1 MFCPRG
7 RRRLRRRITD
17 LPAVP
22 RATKIAKI
30 KTAKTIFGRRDIAPL
45 MILMQVFQAIEK
57 SIGISPPVKTSRGPA
72 CIHDSDLRAW
82 LPGGRVPRRLGIA
95 DPAN

>member
-7 RRRLRRRITD
+7 RRRLRRRTTD
-17 LPAVP
+17 LVAVP
-22 RATKIAKI
+22 RTRKIPKI
-30 KTAKTIFGRRDIAPL
+30 SSAKTIFGRRDMAPL

-72 CIHDSDLRAW
+72 CIHDSDLRAP
-82 LPGGRVPRRLGIA
+82 LPGGRIRRRLGIA
-95 DPAN
+95 DPAD